1 MNEQVCEFLQMVD
14 AYHDG
19 ELSVEQRGRFER
31 HLAAC
36 GICDAELRSLR
47 AISQRVAAG
56 EVPVL
61 PADAMARLH
70 EAASIGEERSVLRIA
85 EWLTTAAAA
94 VLLMGLVGLFRTT
107 PASSPQAKNDWTE
120 LAVTFDQQD
129 PTRLVEWTN
138 DIGMP

>member
-1 MNEQVCEFLQMVD
+1 MNPQVCEFLQMID

-36 GICDAELRSLR
+36 GICEAELRSLR
-47 AISQRVAAG
+47 AISRRLAAG
-56 EVPVL
+56 EVPSL
-61 PADAMARLH
+61 SQAALDRLH
-70 EAASIGEERSVLRIA
+70 EAASIGEERSVIRIA

-94 VLLMGLVGLFRTT
+94 VLLLGLVGLFKPSPTDR
-107 PASSPQAKNDWTE
+107 PAQNDWTPY
-120 LAVTFDQQD
+120 AVTYANED
-129 PTRLVEWTN
+129 PTQLIEWTN